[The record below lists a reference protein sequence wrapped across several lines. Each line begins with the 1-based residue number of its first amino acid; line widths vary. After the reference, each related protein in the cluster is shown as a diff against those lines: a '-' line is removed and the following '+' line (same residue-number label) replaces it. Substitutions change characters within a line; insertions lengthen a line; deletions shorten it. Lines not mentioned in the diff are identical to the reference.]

1 MRCSPFG
8 QPLADYLRFAPVLAR
23 NGFGRGIGAGRSARA
38 PFFAPF
44 RDGEFAEA
52 FEIIADFEGG
62 DTGDG
67 SLGIEEGGDEMEKEV
82 FGGASET
89 GEVVAGEVGEVGLES
104 FWLRKSKRS
113 EDRRNKVKSTG

>member
-1 MRCSPFG
+1 MPG
-8 QPLADYLRFAPVLAR
+8 YIRFAPVPAR
-23 NGFGRGIGAGRSARA
+23 IGFGWCFGAGRSARA

-44 RDGEFAEA
+44 SDGEFAEA
-52 FEIIADFEGG
+52 FEIVADFQVG
-62 DTGDG
+62 DSGDG
-67 SLGIEEGGDEMEKEV
+67 GLGIEEGGDEMEKEV

-104 FWLRKSKRS
+104 FLLRESKRS